1 MLAASGAGLRRRTS
15 GNRRVGDCQPSH
27 RPLDLGSVVVRGAR
41 STGGCQDGRADG
53 DIAGILSGRSSV
65 EETAK
70 VVNFDDSGFRP
81 RFFVFDHAFEEIIL
95 GRRFVDLRVG
105 CARPVQP
112 GR

>member
-1 MLAASGAGLRRRTS
+1 MLVSERPRVLSHLRIAGEGRDHDSTE
-15 GNRRVGDCQPSH
+15 
-27 RPLDLGSVVVRGAR
+27 VVDWCGP
-41 STGGCQDGRADG
+41 GQDGRADG

-81 RFFVFDHAFEEIIL
+81 RFFVFDHTIEEIIL